1 MKLPSINTIPL
12 SYIQSILKIDPTS
25 PSGLTW
31 IKKSKIAG
39 TLKAYKEKGILTGK
53 KYWVIKI
60 PYNGKRYDLI
70 VHRIILLLKENML
83 DPDKEVDHDDGDTLN
98 NNPDNL
104 RESTHSQNMHNSKL
118 PKNNTSGHKGIFW
131 HKASGKWEVRI
142 RLNGKLCNFGL
153 YEKLED
159 AINVSIAAR
168 KKIHGTFG
176 RIK

>member
-31 IKKSKIAG
+31 IKKSKTAG

-53 KYWVIKI
+53 KYWVIKV

-70 VHRIILLLKENML
+70 VHRIVLLLKQNEL
-83 DPDKEVDHDDGDTLN
+83 DPDKEVDHEDGDTLN

-104 RESTHSQNMHNSKL
+104 RESTHSQNMHNSKT
-118 PKNNTSGHKGIFW
+118 PINNTSGYKGIFW

-142 RLNGKLCNFGL
+142 RLNGKLSNFGL
-153 YEKLED
+153 HEKLDD
-159 AINVSIAAR
+159 AIKVAIKAR
-168 KKIHGTFG
+168 KELHGNFG
-176 RIK
+176 RDK

>member
-31 IKKSKIAG
+31 IKKSKTAG
-39 TLKAYKEKGILTGK
+39 TLKAYKKNGILTGK
-53 KYWVIKI
+53 KYWVMKV
-60 PYNGKRYDLI
+60 PCNGKRYDLI
-70 VHRIILLLKENML
+70 VHRIIFLLKDKLL
-83 DPDKEVDHDDGDTLN
+83 DPDKEVDHIDNNSLN

-104 RESTHSQNMHNSKL
+104 RESLHSQNMHNSKT
-118 PKNNTSGHKGIFW
+118 PINNTSGYKGIFW

-153 YEKLED
+153 HEKIDD
-159 AINVSIAAR
+159 AIKVAMKAR
-168 KKIHGTFG
+168 KELHGTFG
-176 RIK
+176 RDK